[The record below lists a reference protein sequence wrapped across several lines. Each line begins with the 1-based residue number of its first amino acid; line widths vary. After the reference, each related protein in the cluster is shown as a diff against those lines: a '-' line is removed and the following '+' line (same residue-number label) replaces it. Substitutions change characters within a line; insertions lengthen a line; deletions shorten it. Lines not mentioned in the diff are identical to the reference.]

1 MFFMRGDWFKV
12 RYNINK
18 TNNNFIS
25 LYNENYISENQLD
38 GISFFLKK
46 LNCFSR
52 ENSITYAYSQFIK
65 ELNNILF
72 LSYLRNRNKNIIY
85 EILTS
90 ISAFPAS
97 RIFKEIINL
106 NEMPEIKQ
114 PLLIANP
121 DLIFD
126 KYFNLNFKTITSY
139 YGVDKLIGNKK
150 EQEKIAE
157 YLLNTN
163 DYNKLI
169 KGLSKLGSIRQISEK
184 LKSLIENN
192 LVLHERNSDLLFVLN
207 LISKNKKND
216 RKDVFFDV
224 QDYYKERIKHKEK

>member
-1 MFFMRGDWFKV
+1 M
-12 RYNINK
+12 NNK
-18 TNNNFIS
+18 
-25 LYNENYISENQLD
+25 E
-38 GISFFLKK
+38 
-46 LNCFSR
+46 
-52 ENSITYAYSQFIK
+52 
-65 ELNNILF
+65 F

-85 EILTS
+85 EILTTK
-90 ISAFPAS
+90 SALPAS

-139 YGVDKLIGNKK
+139 YGVEKLIGNKK

-163 DYNKLI
+163 DSSKLI
-169 KGLSKLGSIRQISEK
+169 TGLSKLGSIRQISEK
-184 LKSLIENN
+184 LKNLIEKD

-207 LISKNKKND
+207 LISKNKEID
-216 RKDVFFDV
+216 RKDVFFEV
-224 QDYYKERIKHKEK
+224 QDYYKEIIKHKDKKLVKLFLRSVPVEDKQDLFNTAKDISQAVFEKELLSNCLPGQNKKIVNRL